1 MLDGMKAIDWA
12 GCLSI
17 LAVTLMLLLGL
28 DFGGKSFPWS
38 SPKVI
43 CLLVFG
49 GVAIGLFFFSEKK
62 LAKYPLMPLLLFRN
76 RTNVAALVVTFV
88 HGIVSYWSDHCSINL
103 ANMSFLA
110 IRFSLLEVSIR
121 LSGCPEQV
129 PEANRIT

>member
-1 MLDGMKAIDWA
+1 MVRPAVCGTTFVLLLLFLDVHNPKTRLWDGVKAIDWA
-12 GCLSI
+12 GSLSI

-28 DFGGKSFPWS
+28 DFGGKSFPWD

-49 GVAIGLFFFSEKK
+49 GVAILIFFFSEKK

-88 HGIVSYWSDHCSINL
+88 HGIVRIRSEDC
-103 ANMSFLA
+103 MST
-110 IRFSLLEVSIR
+110 R
-121 LSGCPEQV
+121 
-129 PEANRIT
+129 TD